1 MPHTIYVPAYT
12 EDGRMITDQRTL
24 RIMNEERTP
33 EDDRRAYESLKA
45 KDEAAKAARIQ
56 TEQKAR
62 EEKEFQVGAQAA
74 AQYGIAPQALR
85 SAGMEVARML
95 DAEQEMNARF
105 EEKKQELAQKY
116 QGPEAGNMARELN
129 ELHQK
134 QDAELAAKFASNP
147 VAEQVV
153 GERIRGF
160 RVQTSA
166 WLQGEIQTRQK
177 QYFDAVDQKCNNAL
191 AAQLNA
197 MQPEQL
203 GGALVRREQEM
214 RALGRTPEQV
224 NAARQNLL
232 GSYFQNLAVANPAAF
247 LETLASSSQAQN
259 NGQPGQPPFPLL
271 QKYKGAAKIN

>member
-1 MPHTIYVPAYT
+1 MPHSIFVPAYDD
-12 EDGRMITDQRTL
+12 DGRLITDQRIL

-33 EDDRRAYESLKA
+33 EDDRRACESLKA
-45 KDEAAKAARIQ
+45 PRQGDEAAKAARIQ
-56 TEQKAR
+56 TEQKAK
-62 EEKEFQVGAQAA
+62 EEKEFQAGAQAA

-85 SAGMEVARML
+85 PAGMEVARML

-105 EEKKQELAQKY
+105 EAKKQELTRKY

-166 WLQGEIQTRQK
+166 WLQGEIQTRQQ

-203 GGALVRREQEM
+203 GGALVRRD
-214 RALGRTPEQV
+214 
-224 NAARQNLL
+224 
-232 GSYFQNLAVANPAAF
+232 AV
-247 LETLASSSQAQN
+247 TW
-259 NGQPGQPPFPLL
+259 
-271 QKYKGAAKIN
+271 KR